1 MAQKYDKIFKE
12 NIEELILPLAKKVL
26 DLNLDN
32 LEEIKDDLQT
42 TLERKPDF
50 LKKVIS
56 KNKNEKEYI
65 LHIEFQTV
73 DEPKMVY
80 RMLEYYGIL
89 TRKYELEIR
98 QYVFYIGKGKAMMV
112 YKLNHQNI
120 DFKFELI
127 NIQDFYYQDFLNSD
141 KPEEV
146 ILSILADFGKQNA
159 QEVIEQVLQKLKYL
173 PIDNLKY
180 RKSVIQLDVLSNLR
194 DFQRQF
200 INQLLAMA
208 FTYNM
213 ETDLRYQE
221 GEKVGEKR
229 GEKRGEKKGEE
240 KANTKAILVLSKI
253 GTSNEQIA
261 QYLDVSI
268 DFVETVLREN
278 K

>member
-12 NIEELILPLAKKVL
+12 NIEELILPLARKVL
-26 DLNLDN
+26 DINLDHV
-32 LEEIKDDLQT
+32 EEIKDDLQT
-42 TLERKPDF
+42 TLERKLDF
-50 LKKVIS
+50 LKKVVS
-56 KNKNEKEYI
+56 KNKKEEDYI

-89 TRKYELEIR
+89 ARKYELEIL
-98 QYVFYIGKGKAMMV
+98 QYVFFRKGKAMMV
-112 YKLNHQNI
+112 HKLNHQNV
-120 DFKFELI
+120 DLKFELI
-127 NIQDFYYQDFLNSD
+127 NIQDFYYQDFLSSD
-141 KPEEV
+141 KPEEI
-146 ILSILADFGKQNA
+146 ILSILADFGNEPA
-159 QEVIEQVLQKLKYL
+159 EEVIQKVLQKLKSL
-173 PIDNLKY
+173 SIENLKY

-213 ETDLRYQE
+213 EKDLRFQE
-221 GEKVGEKR
+221 GKKV
-229 GEKRGEKKGEE
+229 GEKKGEK
-240 KANTKAILVLSKI
+240 KANTKAILVISKI

-261 QYLDVSI
+261 QYLDVPI
-268 DFVETVLREN
+268 DFVENVLKEN

>member
-1 MAQKYDKIFKE
+1 MPLAQKVLYI
-12 NIEELILPLAKKVL
+12 NPEE
-26 DLNLDN
+26 

-50 LKKVIS
+50 LKKVVS
-56 KNKNEKEYI
+56 KDKTQKEYI

-89 TRKYELEIR
+89 ARKYELETK
-98 QYVFYIGKGKAMMV
+98 QYVFYIGEGKAMMV

-127 NIQDFYYQDFLNSD
+127 NIQDFNYKDFLNSD

-146 ILSILADFGKQNA
+146 ILSILADFGNEKAEQ
-159 QEVIEQVLQKLKYL
+159 VIEKVLKKLKSL
-173 PIDNLKY
+173 PIENLKY
-180 RKSVIQLDVLSNLR
+180 RKSVVQLDVLSNLR
-194 DFQRQF
+194 DFQREF

-213 ETDLRYQE
+213 EKDLRFQE
-221 GEKVGEKR
+221 GKR
-229 GEKRGEKKGEE
+229 IGEKKGEE
-240 KANTKAILVLSKI
+240 RGEEKTKIQAIINFSKLGI
-253 GTSNEQIA
+253 SNEKIA
-261 QYLDVSI
+261 QALEVSI
-268 DFVETVLREN
+268 DFIESVLKKN
-278 K
+278 S